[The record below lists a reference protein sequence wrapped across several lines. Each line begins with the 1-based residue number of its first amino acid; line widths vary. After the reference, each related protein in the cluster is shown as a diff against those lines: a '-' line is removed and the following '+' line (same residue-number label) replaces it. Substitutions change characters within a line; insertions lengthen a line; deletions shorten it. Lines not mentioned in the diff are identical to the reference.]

1 MFSHVGHDEICGKE
15 WVFTILNVKTF
26 FYLRAMVLISKFLF
40 CCKVFR

>member
-26 FYLRAMVLISKFLF
+26 FLSQGNGLNLKIFILL
-40 CCKVFR
+40 

>member
-26 FYLRAMVLISKFLF
+26 FYSHNQTESYSQFIF
-40 CCKVFR
+40 